1 MNVID
6 KPLCIIP
13 VRGGSKRFPR
23 KNIALL
29 RGKPLLTY
37 AIEAALESGI
47 FETIHVSSEDEEILS
62 LAGKY
67 EQVEA
72 IPRDPSLAGDRVR
85 IVDLCKAI
93 LTNYRERCIIY
104 SSFSVLLATSPLRT
118 AQDIREAYGL
128 LQDEKV
134 NAVMSVVPFD
144 HAPYAAVQLDRGGYL
159 EFHFDRKYLG
169 IRQELPELYRHD
181 GAIYFSRTETF
192 LANPVQYG
200 DRVAPYFMPVERS
213 VDIDTPLDLKWA
225 EFLMKEREMN
235 NKTQ

>member
-1 MNVID
+1 
-6 KPLCIIP
+6 
-13 VRGGSKRFPR
+13 
-23 KNIALL
+23 
-29 RGKPLLTY
+29 
-37 AIEAALESGI
+37 
-47 FETIHVSSEDEEILS
+47 
-62 LAGKY
+62 
-67 EQVEA
+67 
-72 IPRDPSLAGDRVR
+72 
-85 IVDLCKAI
+85 
-93 LTNYRERCIIY
+93 
-104 SSFSVLLATSPLRT
+104 
-118 AQDIREAYGL
+118 
-128 LQDEKV
+128 
-134 NAVMSVVPFD
+134 MSVVPFD